1 VANTS
6 ATGLSVSISRLN
18 PAQNK
23 EYNIF
28 APRYPKPQT
37 EGYFLLVSDAASG
50 DVLGLKRVSWPSP
63 DKLRSGNNN
72 QGPGNGGGNPSKPST
87 RASVRLPESKSERM
101 VKVKVVSDS
110 YLGMEWEIEDVKIPA
125 KEVVM
130 SQTVEAPVGKPEKP
144 GK

>member
-1 VANTS
+1 
-6 ATGLSVSISRLN
+6 LSISISRLN

-50 DVLGLKRVSWPSP
+50 EVLGLKRVSWPSP
-63 DKLRSGNNN
+63 DKLRSGNYNNN
-72 QGPGNGGGNPSKPST
+72 QAGNASKPST

-101 VKVKVVSDS
+101 VRVKVVSDS
-110 YLGMEWEIEDVKIPA
+110 YLGMEWEVEDVKIPA
-125 KEVVM
+125 QEVVM
-130 SQTVEAPVGKPEKP
+130 SMSVDAPVGKPEKP
-144 GK
+144 SK